1 MKLIKKLPARKD
13 KKGKSE
19 SWAEFLCEVPKC
31 GKIVERRLS
40 NGIIAKS
47 CGCQKGNK
55 KHGEKGTKLY
65 MVWIQMKQ
73 RILNPNHKFY
83 KDYGGRGITIYT
95 EWLEFIPFR
104 AWALSNG
111 YAEGLEI
118 HREGDGNYEPNSC
131 KWVTHEENMKNTR
144 KTITMQIANEIR
156 DLDKTGLYTRKELV
170 KIYNIKTQQTISNII
185 NNKQWINE

>member
-118 HREGDGNYEPNSC
+118 HREGDGNYEPSNC
-131 KWVTHEENMKNTR
+131 RFITIEENNRNKTN
-144 KTITMQIANEIR
+144 TITMEIANEIR
-156 DLDKTGLYTRKELV
+156 NLYSTGNYIQKELAERF
-170 KIYNIKTQQTISNII
+170 NINFRIISSII
-185 NNKQWINE
+185 NNKQWKRGN